1 MPNGPNKTAQQD
13 KTGSHDPTQP
23 LTLLKSPGYHLTTYQ
38 SHTSSQH
45 IGQAP
50 APLLRAPPHPERFR
64 TSVLR
69 YLATTPPTTLDM
81 LVSPRCLVGQPGAA
95 IAQVRLPAD
104 QLNPGPC
111 GVPGF
116 SAPTSRKG
124 TCRRTR
130 CRRGCPPR
138 QAPRGTNGAVPDCGR
153 LMGTLHGRRAGSM
166 PMKDTASAGRLKT
179 AKESN
184 SRQGNGRSPGTRCR
198 L

>member
-69 YLATTPPTTLDM
+69 YLATTPPTTLDI

-138 QAPRGTNGAVPDCGR
+138 QAPPRYQRGRAR
-153 LMGTLHGRRAGSM
+153 LRSPYGHPTWQ
-166 PMKDTASAGRLKT
+166 AGRVNADEGHRFRRPAQDGQGVQFKT
-179 AKESN
+179 
-184 SRQGNGRSPGTRCR
+184 G
-198 L
+198 